1 MIGTE
6 PAWMAAASDVLRA
19 LNADEPREAL
29 LGRVARHTCELVRV
43 ERCSVMLLDDGGDRL
58 VVRAGHALT
67 EHYLQDLEAAHPLLV
82 HPDEHESDL
91 PAAQAVRERR
101 TVLLRD
107 VATTDTLRP
116 WRDLVRAEGIRS
128 VLAVPLGGDGDDP
141 IAGVLVGYTTTVRD
155 FGADELALAEL
166 MAQYAATVLKTA
178 DLRDA
183 EQRTIADLLRERERR
198 EWAEEQDR
206 NVMRLLLD
214 DAGLDDVL
222 DALARALGASV
233 TLEALDGVP
242 LSRAGTRTPGVPP
255 PPGARSGRTLARAL
269 STVDDQRTAVRV
281 RPTRGHRAWV
291 VPVAVADELAARLW
305 VSRPD
310 SDADTD
316 ASAEWP
322 DRPVIERFSLLVA
335 LELLK
340 RHRAVETELRLTR
353 DLAVEL
359 VSGTGDERSLLDR
372 ARALGHDLTRPHTVV
387 LVPAGGAQGG
397 AVPGSGPS
405 GTAALVDGLAA
416 RLGARPLAGEHDG
429 ALVVLVPG
437 DPSGRDTLATALS
450 ALAGKRESIVLG
462 RTVTE
467 VADYPVAWRTVR
479 TAHRLAGDGGAA
491 VIDLDRLGVAA
502 MLLETGTP
510 DGLRRLADRRL
521 AGLEEHDRARGG
533 ELAHTLRVW
542 LRTGCSTADTA
553 RTLHLHPHTVSY
565 RLRRVAGLTGTDP
578 RDQSGV
584 FELQVALMVRDVQ
597 RATAP

>member
-1 MIGTE
+1 MIGTDLG
-6 PAWMAAASDVLRA
+6 WMAAAADVLRA
-19 LNADEPREAL
+19 LNADEPRDAV
-29 LGRVARHTCELVRV
+29 LGRVARHTCELARV
-43 ERCSVMLLDDGGDRL
+43 ERCSVMLLDPSGERL

-67 EHYLQDLEAAHPLLV
+67 EHYLQDLDAAHPLLV
-82 HPDEHESDL
+82 HPADHTSDL

-101 TVLLRD
+101 TVLLPD
-107 VATTDTLRP
+107 VTATDTLQP
-116 WRDLVRAEGIRS
+116 WQELVRAEGIRS
-128 VLAVPLGGDGDDP
+128 VLAVPLGDSDGP
-141 IAGVLVGYTTTVRD
+141 VAGVLVGYTTTVRE
-155 FGADELALAEL
+155 FGSDELALAEL

-198 EWAEEQDR
+198 EWAEQQDR

-214 DAGLDDVL
+214 DAGLDGVL
-222 DALARALGASV
+222 DALAHALGASV
-233 TLEALDGVP
+233 VLEALDGTV
-242 LSRAGTRTPGVPP
+242 LGRAGDPAPGVPP
-255 PPGARSGRTLARAL
+255 APPTRTSRTLLRAL
-269 STVDDQRTAVRV
+269 STVDDDRRAVRL
-281 RPTRGHRAWV
+281 RPSRGRRAWV

-310 SDADTD
+310 PGSGSGGDTGADT
-316 ASAEWP
+316 EWP

-340 RHRAVETELRLTR
+340 RRRAVETELRLTR

-387 LVPAGGAQGG
+387 LIPAA
-397 AVPGSGPS
+397 ASP
-405 GTAALVDGLAA
+405 GTAALSGGLAA
-416 RLGARPLAGEHDG
+416 RSGARPLAGEHDG

-437 DPSGRDTLATALS
+437 DPSGRDTLAA
-450 ALAGKRESIVLG
+450 ALAALVGDRGPIVLG

-479 TAHRLAGDGGAA
+479 TAHRLARDGG
-491 VIDLDRLGVAA
+491 VIDLDRLGVAG

-521 AGLEEHDRARGG
+521 GALEEHDRTRAG
-533 ELAHTLRVW
+533 ELVHTLRAW
-542 LRTGCSTADTA
+542 LRTGCSTTDTA
-553 RTLHLHPHTVSY
+553 RALHLHPHTVSY
-565 RLRRVAGLTGTDP
+565 RLRRVAALTGTDP
-578 RDQSGV
+578 RETEGV

-597 RATAP
+597 LAREPRPGNS